1 MVHQWPEAEP
11 SPPRPRPRRRRR
23 PIVTS
28 VLVVVL
34 LAAVAYVLDGLA
46 NTGSTRSGAVDP
58 PASPAAPGSPDP
70 AATTPATSGFGSG
83 PAPVLALSGEFAE
96 DGPGTYRYAG
106 GEGEVLGESGP
117 VRRFRLAVE
126 DGVEQDLDEFAG
138 FVDETLSAPAGW
150 TAGGEVRFQR
160 VPGDGEYD
168 FTIYLTTTGTTA
180 RLCAAVGLD
189 VVGGGLP
196 DGGVSCRTP
205 GQVVLNLS
213 RWRLSVPE
221 YVAAGVTLETYRQM
235 LVNHEVGHQL
245 GYGHEACPEQG
256 APAPV
261 MQQQSIALRGCE
273 ANPWPY
279 LDGARYTGP
288 SVP

>member
-1 MVHQWPEAEP
+1 MVHQWSGAEP
-11 SPPRPRPRRRRR
+11 SPPRPRRRRRQV
-23 PIVTS
+23 VTA

-46 NTGSTRSGAVDP
+46 NSGSTRSGAVDP
-58 PASPAAPGSPDP
+58 PASPAAPGPARP
-70 AATTPATSGFGSG
+70 AATAPATSGFGNR
-83 PAPVLALSGEFAE
+83 PAPVLALSGEFPD
-96 DGPGTYRYAG
+96 DGPGTYRYARG
-106 GEGEVLGESGP
+106 GGRVLGDSGP

-138 FVDETLSAPAGW
+138 FVDDTLSAPAGW

-160 VPGDGEYD
+160 VPGNGDYD

-205 GQVVLNLS
+205 GQVVLKVS
-213 RWRLSVPE
+213 RWRLSVPA

-245 GYGHEACPEQG
+245 GYGHEACPRRG
-256 APAPV
+256 DPSPV
-261 MQQQSIALRGCE
+261 MQQQSIALDGCE

-279 LDGARYTGP
+279 LDGVRYTGP
-288 SVP
+288 PVP